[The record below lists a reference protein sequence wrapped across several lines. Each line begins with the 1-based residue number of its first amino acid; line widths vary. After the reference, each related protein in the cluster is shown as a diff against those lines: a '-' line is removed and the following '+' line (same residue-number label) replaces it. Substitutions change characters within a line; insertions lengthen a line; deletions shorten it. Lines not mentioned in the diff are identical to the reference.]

1 MSIRAFALTTGIFGA
16 ATMFFIAW
24 WLILNGNA
32 EGPRTLLGRIYLG
45 YSFTPMGSVIGA
57 IWGFVDFAIGGA
69 IIAWL
74 YNKIKR

>member
-32 EGPRTLLGRIYLG
+32 EGPRTLLERIVLSITPTVSYKLW
-45 YSFTPMGSVIGA
+45 YSYFRLFI
-57 IWGFVDFAIGGA
+57 
-69 IIAWL
+69 
-74 YNKIKR
+74 